1 MSVRALSA
9 ALVIGLGLAGVAV
22 GSANAVDDPT
32 VVKLA
37 IAVPLVVPASADDFL
52 DAETLAQ
59 YTSDQGLLTREL
71 DAVIGRPVAIG
82 IDPRIIASI
91 RLLGSSAPESATL
104 WLERLESASN
114 ETFPLGYAD
123 ADITLQTQAGSP
135 SVLSPET
142 FDFAIDPALFA
153 PAGTASSPAPTASP
167 TATPSAPAVPTSEE
181 ILAWPYSL
189 TDIAW
194 PRDSTVIASDLPTI
208 TASGYTTT
216 IVSSANVARDASSG
230 PAAQV
235 GDSGLLVSDAAISQA
250 LRTAAAS
257 SLTTDWST
265 SLAELSSAIAAGGRV
280 QSGGATV
287 FATLDRTVPVFGSRL
302 AETIDALLLDP
313 TVDFVPLAEA
323 KGTAP
328 VTASIIDQPQE
339 PDRISRAGQMIQG
352 EIAETSFAS
361 VANDPAAIT
370 SNRRLELLTLL
381 SSQWEWKLEAWP
393 EAADAFTTASIAL
406 RNSVHLVTSSNFLLI
421 ADNDQYLPITVN
433 NALDQQATVFVT
445 VRSQSALL
453 VIDEVSVELA
463 IEAGS
468 QAKVNIPVHSLSN
481 GVVEVDVSLT
491 SATGVP
497 IGAPISSEVNVQA
510 GWETPIVVAI
520 AIAVVL
526 VFGIGVVRTVIRRRK
541 ARDSDDAI
549 GIDGD

>member
-59 YTSDQGLLTREL
+59 YTSDEGLLTREL

-104 WLERLESASN
+104 WLERLESAPN

>member
-59 YTSDQGLLTREL
+59 YTSDEGLLTREL